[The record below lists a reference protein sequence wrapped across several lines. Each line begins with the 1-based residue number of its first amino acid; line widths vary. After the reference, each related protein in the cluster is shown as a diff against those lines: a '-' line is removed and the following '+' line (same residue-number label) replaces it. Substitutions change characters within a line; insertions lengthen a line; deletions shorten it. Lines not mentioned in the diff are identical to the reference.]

1 MRLIVIE
8 RFNPDYPTIVTNE
21 DGEPKIFDNYP
32 DAWNEAADCQDGLV
46 VQI

>member
-8 RFNPDYPTIVTNE
+8 RFNYDYPTIVTNE

-32 DAWNEAADCQDGLV
+32 EAQIEADDCQDGLIV
-46 VQI
+46 EL